1 MSELSSRSAR
11 RPFFRGRFCS
21 SFVRDQRA
29 SILMLFGLAAPV
41 LLLLAAGTVEL
52 AEVVKTKHALQWE
65 VDEAALNGARELGTD
80 QSSATAERARVYA
93 AKLAAQ
99 ATARWTVQT
108 TAQANTTSG
117 SMTVVQTASR
127 PSFFGNLLPPGGWR
141 LDVTGTAVAN
151 SKVPLCVLGLQSGS
165 QQAVSLLTSSAVTA
179 ANCLVQSDSNISA
192 AGGTAMTAAA
202 VRSVGSATG
211 SISPPPVTDAPPI
224 SDPFFSLNI
233 DVPPQC
239 NDQGLVLGNGTHS
252 LNPGV
257 HCGTFQLTASATL
270 VLNPGEH
277 YFQNGSFDV
286 RGNAQITGNDAV
298 LIFKGETLL
307 QFRGNGFMSFD
318 GRQTGPY
325 AGFVLVADRSFTGTL
340 GISTDSAHKLHG
352 TIYLPNA
359 TLAVAGAGNKVAD
372 QSPWTVVV
380 AKALTTDGSANLV
393 INSNYAGSPVP
404 VPRGVGSSGEVHLTN

>member
-11 RPFFRGRFCS
+11 RPFFRGRFWS
-21 SFVRDQRA
+21 SFGRDQRA

-108 TAQANTTSG
+108 TAQANATNG

-127 PSFFGNLLPPGGWR
+127 PSFFGNLLPPGGWH

-224 SDPFFSLNI
+224 SDPFSSLNI
-233 DVPPQC
+233 DVPLQC
-239 NDQGLVLGNGTHS
+239 NDQGLVLGSGTQS

-286 RGNAQITGNDAV
+286 RGNAQITGSDVV

-318 GRQTGPY
+318 GRQTGPRRGSKLY
-325 AGFVLVADRSFTGTL
+325 WNIGHFDR
-340 GISTDSAHKLHG
+340 
-352 TIYLPNA
+352 
-359 TLAVAGAGNKVAD
+359 
-372 QSPWTVVV
+372 
-380 AKALTTDGSANLV
+380 
-393 INSNYAGSPVP
+393 
-404 VPRGVGSSGEVHLTN
+404 

>member
-1 MSELSSRSAR
+1 
-11 RPFFRGRFCS
+11 
-21 SFVRDQRA
+21 
-29 SILMLFGLAAPV
+29 
-41 LLLLAAGTVEL
+41 
-52 AEVVKTKHALQWE
+52 
-65 VDEAALNGARELGTD
+65 
-80 QSSATAERARVYA
+80 
-93 AKLAAQ
+93 
-99 ATARWTVQT
+99 
-108 TAQANTTSG
+108 
-117 SMTVVQTASR
+117 
-127 PSFFGNLLPPGGWR
+127 
-141 LDVTGTAVAN
+141 
-151 SKVPLCVLGLQSGS
+151 
-165 QQAVSLLTSSAVTA
+165 
-179 ANCLVQSDSNISA
+179 
-192 AGGTAMTAAA
+192 MTAAA

-224 SDPFFSLNI
+224 SDPFSSLNI
-233 DVPPQC
+233 NVPPQC
-239 NDQGLVLGNGTHS
+239 NDQGLVLGSGTQS

-286 RGNAQITGNDAV
+286 RGNAQITGSDVV

-340 GISTDSAHKLHG
+340 GVSTDSAHKLHG

-404 VPRGVGSSGEVHLTN
+404 VPPGVGPSGEVHLTN